1 MLIWISTDT
10 IGSVINRTASTCKNV
25 NQVIKMT
32 EDYKQALDAHGIA
45 SNSRDVYYND
55 FTYDSLADAVQFAEI
70 DAEQL
75 RPEGEGL

>member
-1 MLIWISTDT
+1 
-10 IGSVINRTASTCKNV
+10 
-25 NQVIKMT
+25 MT

-45 SNSRDVYYND
+45 SNPRDVYYND

-75 RPEGEGL
+75 RLEGEGL